1 MIVVNNPGGNQYY
14 SILLHN
20 YESYNIHL
28 VYSGLSLADIVFPLF
43 IFVMGATIPYS
54 FANRLSRDRKA
65 KTLIHV
71 LLRTLVLFGLGL
83 LINGFPYYNL
93 STLRI
98 MGVLQL
104 LSLCYLFGSLVFLF
118 LKTKWRLILAV
129 VIPIIYCL
137 ILIQAPLT
145 LAGSIPSQVDRFV
158 LGNHVYMNGV
168 FDPEGVLSTFSAFG
182 AVTIGILAGEYLHSK
197 KEQPKTIVRNL
208 GFFSL
213 LLIAIGLLWSV
224 WLPINKGLW
233 TSSYVVL
240 TSGINLAALIF
251 CYIVKNHTIMTK
263 PFKMLG
269 LNCIIIYVLSELLN
283 LALICSGWKSNVF
296 SFFPSGSFGS
306 LLYAIAYLGLFW
318 LMAGLMYWK
327 KIFIKI

>member
-28 VYSGLSLADIVFPLF
+28 VYSGLSFADIIFPLF

-54 FANRLSRDRKA
+54 FTNRLSREGKGKVLIHILSR
-65 KTLIHV
+65 TLI
-71 LLRTLVLFGLGL
+71 LFGLGL
-83 LINGFPYYNL
+83 LVNGFPYYDL

-118 LKTKWRLILAV
+118 LKTKWRMILAV

-158 LGNHVYMNGV
+158 LGSHIYMRGV
-168 FDPEGVLSTFSAFG
+168 FDPEGLLSTISALG
-182 AVTIGILAGEYLHSK
+182 TISIGILVGE
-197 KEQPKTIVRNL
+197 
-208 GFFSL
+208 
-213 LLIAIGLLWSV
+213 
-224 WLPINKGLW
+224 
-233 TSSYVVL
+233 
-240 TSGINLAALIF
+240 
-251 CYIVKNHTIMTK
+251 
-263 PFKMLG
+263 
-269 LNCIIIYVLSELLN
+269 
-283 LALICSGWKSNVF
+283 
-296 SFFPSGSFGS
+296 
-306 LLYAIAYLGLFW
+306 
-318 LMAGLMYWK
+318 
-327 KIFIKI
+327 